1 MMDMQWYDLVGLAGT
16 LMILAAF
23 FMQQIGR
30 LSGTAL
36 SYQAM
41 NLFGAAGILVSLLG
55 AFNMA
60 VFLLEAAWVLV
71 SAYGIFR
78 TLTQRKASS
87 APIS

>member
-1 MMDMQWYDLVGLAGT
+1 MGMHWYDVVGLAGT

-23 FMQQIGR
+23 FMQQIGK

-78 TLTQRKASS
+78 TLKQRTASN
-87 APIS
+87 ARIP

>member
-1 MMDMQWYDLVGLAGT
+1 MDMQWYDIVGLAGT

-23 FMQQIGR
+23 FLQQIGK

-71 SAYGIFR
+71 SAYGIAR
-78 TLTQRKASS
+78 TLKQRKATS
-87 APIS
+87 ARIP

>member
-1 MMDMQWYDLVGLAGT
+1 MDMQWYDLVGLAGT

-23 FMQQIGR
+23 FLQQIGK

-36 SYQAM
+36 AYQAM

-78 TLTQRKASS
+78 TLKQRKMSN
-87 APIS
+87 PQIP

>member
-1 MMDMQWYDLVGLAGT
+1 MDMQWYDIVGLAGT

-23 FMQQIGR
+23 FLQQIGK

-71 SAYGIFR
+71 SAYGIAR
-78 TLTQRKASS
+78 TLKQRKATS
-87 APIS
+87 ARIS

>member
-1 MMDMQWYDLVGLAGT
+1 MIDMHWYDWIGLAGT

-36 SYQAM
+36 AYQSM

-55 AFNMA
+55 SFNMA

-71 SAYGIFR
+71 SAYGIAR
-78 TLTQRKASS
+78 TLKQRRST
-87 APIS
+87 APRLS

>member
-1 MMDMQWYDLVGLAGT
+1 MMDMHWYDVVGLAGT
-16 LMILAAF
+16 LMILIAF
-23 FMQQIGR
+23 FLQQIGK

-71 SAYGIFR
+71 SAYGIVR
-78 TLTQRKASS
+78 TLKQRKASG
-87 APIS
+87 APIP

>member
-1 MMDMQWYDLVGLAGT
+1 MDMHWYDIVGLAGT

-23 FMQQIGR
+23 FLQQIGK

-36 SYQAM
+36 AYQSM

-60 VFLLEAAWVLV
+60 VFLLEVAWVLV
-71 SAYGIFR
+71 SAYGIVR
-78 TLTQRKASS
+78 TLKQRKSSGAS
-87 APIS
+87 IS

>member
-1 MMDMQWYDLVGLAGT
+1 MMDMHWYDVVGLAGT
-16 LMILAAF
+16 LMILVAF

-36 SYQAM
+36 AYQSM

-55 AFNMA
+55 GFNMA

-71 SAYGIFR
+71 SAYGIVR
-78 TLTQRKASS
+78 TLKQRRVSNAQN
-87 APIS
+87 P